1 MAEIVPTICRLCIA
15 HCGVL
20 ATVEDDDGRRKVT
33 QVAGD
38 PDNPVFRGY
47 TCPKGRA
54 LPELHNHEGRLL
66 RTLHRQADGT
76 HLPLDSTEAAR
87 EVAQRLRDIIDQHG
101 PRAVACYVGTPNAG
115 QPTAAA
121 MGSAFLRAIG
131 SRMFFTSNTID
142 QPGKQISMALH
153 GKWLGGEPDFEQA
166 DAWMLLGNNPII
178 SKSAGIPGQN
188 PAQKLKDAQGRG
200 LQLIVVDPR
209 VSDVA
214 RKAAIHL
221 QCRPGEDHAILAG
234 LINIIIS
241 ENLYDRDFVR
251 ANVTGFDRLSA
262 AVKGYTP
269 EYVADRAGVPED
281 KLLDAAR
288 VFAKARVRHANSGT
302 GPSFSMY
309 CNLKEYLLACLNTVC
324 GAYTRAGQ
332 RVTRPNAMLPAY
344 VPRAQPFPPFKAWGF
359 GEKLRVHGLTD
370 TAAGMP
376 TAALADEILQPG
388 EGQVRALICIG
399 GNPMA
404 AWPDQRKTQK
414 AMEALDLLVTLDVEM
429 SSTARLADYVVACK
443 QTLETPGMSQSG
455 EAIKYFG
462 TGIGFSDAYAQYSP
476 AVADVPRGSD
486 LVEEWDFFYQMAD
499 YLDLELTF
507 AIAFGFSRYQESPYA
522 VMPVSRSSKPTME
535 DFCEAICANSRI
547 PLAEVKKYPHGQV
560 FDSEVIVQPREAE
573 CDDRLEC
580 GNGDMLDQLAEVYQ
594 QDYRA
599 LQNTPD
605 FPYRYIPRRHNN
617 FMNSSG
623 RSIEKLNGGR
633 PWNPVWIH
641 PDDMCEIG
649 VAADDMVRIATRYDS
664 ISAMVESDPTLRR
677 GVVAI
682 AHAFGGLVEDES
694 SYLEHGANTGRLV
707 RTDVDF
713 DPITGMPRMGNIPV
727 AITPL

>member
-1 MAEIVPTICRLCIA
+1 MTEIVPTVCRLCIA

-20 ATVEDDDGRRKVT
+20 ATVEDDAGRRKVT
-33 QVAGD
+33 RVTGD

-54 LPELHNHEGRLL
+54 LPELHNHDGRLL
-66 RTLHRQADGT
+66 RSLKRQADGT
-76 HLPLDSTEAAR
+76 HAPVASGEAAI
-87 EVAQRLRDIIDQHG
+87 EVAERIRDIVDRHG

-121 MGSAFLRAIG
+121 TGNAFLRAIG

-142 QPGKQISMALH
+142 QPGKQIAMALH

-166 DAWMLLGNNPII
+166 DAWMLVGSNPIV

-188 PAQKLKDAQGRG
+188 PAQKLKEARARG
-200 LQLIVVDPR
+200 LQLIVIDPR

-214 RKAAIHL
+214 RKAAVHL

-234 LINIIIS
+234 LIHIIV
-241 ENLYDRDFVR
+241 EEGLYDSDFVR
-251 ANVTGFDRLSA
+251 DNVAGFEALAA
-262 AVKGYTP
+262 AVKGFTP
-269 EYVADRAGVPED
+269 QYVADRAGVPRAQLEA
-281 KLLDAAR
+281 AAR
-288 VFAKARVRHANSGT
+288 LFARARVRHANSGT

-309 CNLKEYLLACLNTVC
+309 CNLKEYLLACLNTIC

-344 VPRAQPFPPFKAWGF
+344 TPRAQPFPPFKAWGF
-359 GEKLRVHGLTD
+359 GEKLRVRGLTD

-376 TAALADEILQPG
+376 TAALADEILLPG

-399 GNPMA
+399 GNPLA
-404 AWPDQRKTQK
+404 AWPDQRKTQR

-429 SSTARLADYVVACK
+429 SSTARLADYVIACK

-462 TGIGFSDAYAQYSP
+462 TGIGFSEAYAQYSP
-476 AVADVPRGSD
+476 AVADVPHGSD

-499 YLDLELTF
+499 HLDLDLTF
-507 AIAFGFSRYQESPYA
+507 ALAFGFSRYQEAPYA
-522 VMPVSRSSKPTME
+522 VMPVSRADKPTMD
-535 DFCEAICANSRI
+535 DFYEAICANSRI
-547 PLAEVKKYPHGQV
+547 PLEEVKRYPHGHV
-560 FDSEVIVQPREAE
+560 FDSEVIVQPREQG

-580 GNGDMLDQLAEVYQ
+580 GNADMLAQLAEILA

-599 LQNTPD
+599 LQDTPD
-605 FPYRYIPRRHNN
+605 FPFRYIPRRLNN

-623 RSIEKLNGGR
+623 RSIDKLNGGR

-641 PDDMCEIG
+641 PDDIDDIG
-649 VAADDMVRIATRYDS
+649 VSEGAMVRITSRHDS
-664 ISAMVESDPTLRR
+664 IAALVEADATLRR

-682 AHAFGGLVEDES
+682 SHAFGGLVEEES
-694 SYLEHGANTGRLV
+694 RYLELGANTGRLV
-707 RTDVDF
+707 CADEDY

-727 AITPL
+727 AITPC